1 MLTSVNLN
9 RWLFVLFYNEEN
21 VDKIQNQKEEAD
33 HEDWLPAI
41 ELTDSSS
48 NLHPHSPASIPEG
61 ANHDQ
66 LPGPCLSGG
75 RVNQEGIYAKRRQG
89 LLQ

>member
-1 MLTSVNLN
+1 MLTFVNLT

-41 ELTDSSS
+41 KLTDSSS
-48 NLHPHSPASIPEG
+48 NQHPHSPASIPEG
-61 ANHDQ
+61 N
-66 LPGPCLSGG
+66 LC
-75 RVNQEGIYAKRRQG
+75 QEKTRSPPVKS
-89 LLQ
+89 

>member
-1 MLTSVNLN
+1 MLTFVNLT

-66 LPGPCLSGG
+66 LS
-75 RVNQEGIYAKRRQG
+75 VNQEGIHAKRRQG